1 MLVEINLLQKREQ
14 KSKGFQ
20 WFVISMIGLIVLLIA
35 VVFLLTT
42 LIKNDIE
49 RTESALSEMKTIRA
63 DLQGEMS
70 NSGYQDLQSLES
82 SVTSLSSYPIDS
94 DLIITQLSELLP
106 ENGYFD
112 SYEYTGDRVVLQV
125 LVQEDVDASHYLY
138 HLNQQDWITSASL
151 SIVSSDE
158 AQLDGGGGTAA
169 NGLDQPPSYLAQ
181 YDIVLKRDSL
191 REGSE

>member
-14 KSKGFQ
+14 NSKGFQ

-49 RTESALSEMKTIRA
+49 RTESALSEIKTIRA

-82 SVTSLSSYPIDS
+82 SVTSLNRYPIDS
-94 DLIITQLSELLP
+94 DLIIAQLSELLP

-138 HLNQQDWITSASL
+138 HLNQQDWITSVSL
-151 SIVSSDE
+151 STVSSDE
-158 AQLDGGGGTAA
+158 AQLDGGGGTTA

-181 YDIVLKRDSL
+181 YDIALNRDSL
-191 REGSE
+191 REGTE